1 MGHRANDDTGAAGN
15 STSEVNVREGREQW
29 GRGLTGG
36 SMTPLKG
43 EVPWGGG
50 GWQSLL
56 PDLSACVCSQV
67 RDWGFRVKSGF

>member
-1 MGHRANDDTGAAGN
+1 MGHRANDETGAAGN

-29 GRGLTGG
+29 GRGLIGG

-50 GWQSLL
+50 GAIAAARS
-56 PDLSACVCSQV
+56 VCLCLFT
-67 RDWGFRVKSGF
+67 RDWGFRVKSDF